1 MRLNIAIRHLQ
12 LKQFRQLIA
21 ISEKGSISRA
31 AEELSISQPALSR
44 SIRGIEKDLSVK
56 LINRGPQGAE
66 LTEFGETLVNYGKI
80 IEFNIRF
87 AAEEI
92 DELRGNKEGEVK
104 LGIGPLEGITVADS
118 AIDRLLTKRPNA
130 EISIVENDFDIL
142 STKLLSGEID
152 IMLGP
157 SQNEK
162 TPGLN
167 SETISKTQLVF
178 AVRAEHPLARIDHIS
193 LETISKADWI
203 LPAPRARAYSLF
215 NNIFIKQGFV
225 PPKGPITMAPRPGAI
240 ALLKRRDLICMVH
253 PKIIKREL
261 DEGSIRVLPIDIK
274 TLVLPLVL
282 TTREFDKLGPACR
295 DMISEIRH
303 VCQQMTID

>member
-1 MRLNIAIRHLQ
+1 MRHLQ
-12 LKQFRQLIA
+12 LKQFRQLITIA
-21 ISEKGSISRA
+21 EKGSIRRA

-44 SIRGIEKDLSVK
+44 SIRGIEENLSVK
-56 LINRGPQGAE
+56 LMNRGPQGVE
-66 LTEFGETLVNYGKI
+66 LTAYGKTLVNYGKI

-87 AAEEI
+87 AAEEF

-104 LGIGPLEGITVADS
+104 LGIGPLEGITVVHT
-118 AIDRLLTKRPNA
+118 AIDRLLAKRPDTQ
-130 EISIVENDFDIL
+130 ISIIENDFDVL
-142 STKLLSGEID
+142 STHLINGEID

-167 SETISKTQLVF
+167 SEMLAQTQLVF
-178 AVRAEHPLARIDHIS
+178 VFRAEHPLAKLNELS
-193 LETISKADWI
+193 LKTISEADWI
-203 LPAPRARAYSLF
+203 LPGPRARANTLF
-215 NNIFIKQGFV
+215 NNIFIKHGLV

-253 PKIIKREL
+253 KPAIEREL
-261 DEGSIRVLPIDIK
+261 QEGSLKILPIK
-274 TLVLPLVL
+274 NEELFLPLVL

-295 DMISEIRH
+295 DMISEIRY
-303 VCQQMTID
+303 VCREMTKTQ